1 MYDQHEPSKEF
12 VENLE
17 WEIAGEVRRRNR
29 SARIPR
35 WMPKSGRKAAFALA
49 GVVLVSMSLG
59 GAGVAAAYQLQSNQ
73 HRDDVLAGLEQR
85 ELMAQK
91 ELLLARQV
99 LDATQKKIPL
109 GAANQMNVLE
119 NSLNVAQAE
128 ARVKSIES
136 QIEEVRITGREP
148 SNDISAP
155 LVSGRDFVRERLQID
170 TAAPKAALDL
180 EQMRV
185 RDLERSVSIGAA
197 SLTDADEARIRVAEI
212 EAALELF
219 RRKLDIRKFFLTR
232 KFNAAEA
239 ELRVLEA
246 EAEQREKALSPK
258 IDFAR
263 KLSQDTAAQ
272 ARVGAASTMDQAEA
286 AMRLEELEMERAKA
300 NLDLARVRHQLDLRR
315 KGR

>member
-180 EQMRV
+180 E
-185 RDLERSVSIGAA
+185 RSVSIGAA

-272 ARVGAASTMDQAEA
+272 ARVGAASIMDQAEA